1 LREHNR
7 GLASDKAGRLVKR
20 IVALLAAAVAALA
33 AVKSWRT
40 RKADAELWEEAT
52 RDLG

>member
-1 LREHNR
+1 M
-7 GLASDKAGRLVKR
+7 KR
-20 IVALLAAAVAALA
+20 IALLVASLVGALA